1 MSRVYTITNQPGQ
14 SIDVETREYTA
25 RTLQNARNLLCMHM
39 GECPFDRKS
48 GIDEGLMHMPV
59 TEVNRLVFRE
69 VQRALRWE
77 PDVAVTDARA
87 VYLEDGTVYIEAMV
101 SVKEG

>member
-1 MSRVYTITNQPGQ
+1 MSRVYTISNQSGQ
-14 SIDVETREYTA
+14 TIDVETREYAA
-25 RTLQNARNLLCMHM
+25 RTLQNARNLLCMQM

-48 GIDEGLMHMPV
+48 GIDAGLLHMPAS
-59 TEVNRLVFRE
+59 EVRRLVFEE

-77 PDVAVTDARA
+77 PDVVLQDARA
-87 VYLEDGTVYIEAMV
+87 VFTDEGTAYIEAMV